1 MALVNGDEGA
11 GTNPETQNAA
21 PAFSAAVTAA
31 VVVAAAAAATATV
44 ATTPDEPSS
53 LLPSALLRF
62 TLLALHR
69 EFRRFKADSFIR
81 VESRGHRDVLS
92 LSLSLLFLFLY
103 SCTYLRARYSG
114 VKEDR
119 EKRERK
125 DMGRQASG

>member
-1 MALVNGDEGA
+1 MRGP

-31 VVVAAAAAATATV
+31 VVVAAAAAATATATV

-92 LSLSLLFLFLY
+92 LSLLLLFLS

-125 DMGRQASG
+125 DMDRQAGG

>member
-1 MALVNGDEGA
+1 MRGPGA
-11 GTNPETQNAA
+11 NPETQNAA

-92 LSLSLLFLFLY
+92 LSLLFLFLS

-125 DMGRQASG
+125 DMDRQAGG

>member
-1 MALVNGDEGA
+1 MRGP

-31 VVVAAAAAATATV
+31 VVVVAAATTTATATATV
-44 ATTPDEPSS
+44 ATTPDKPSS

-92 LSLSLLFLFLY
+92 LSLFLSFSSFFLRVHIFVLVIPE
-103 SCTYLRARYSG
+103 LRRI
-114 VKEDR
+114 
-119 EKRERK
+119 ERK
-125 DMGRQASG
+125 EKERKMDRQASG

>member
-1 MALVNGDEGA
+1 MRGP

-31 VVVAAAAAATATV
+31 VVVVAAAATAAATATV

-92 LSLSLLFLFLY
+92 LFLSFSSFFL
-103 SCTYLRARYSG
+103 
-114 VKEDR
+114 
-119 EKRERK
+119 
-125 DMGRQASG
+125 

>member
-1 MALVNGDEGA
+1 MRGP

-31 VVVAAAAAATATV
+31 VVVAAAAAATATATV

-81 VESRGHRDVLS
+81 VESRGHRNVLS
-92 LSLSLLFLFLY
+92 LSLLLLFLSLR
-103 SCTYLRARYSG
+103 TYLRARYSG

-125 DMGRQASG
+125 NMDRQAGG